1 MSKDSSRPSESLPFA
16 EISVLGSLSVEI
28 NGQSIVPTAGKPR
41 QLLALLALRCGRVVQ
56 VPTLMEEVWGEDIPR
71 SGMTTLQTYVLHLRR
86 LIVEALPE
94 GSERTPKDLLATRF
108 NGYQLSVKPK
118 SFDLIE
124 FESLAG
130 SGDNAL
136 ERGDAEAASKYLH
149 QALELWRGPALM
161 DVPVGRVLSMEL
173 MGLNEVRMRV
183 LEQRILA
190 DLWLGKSASLV
201 PELRKLVEQH
211 PLHEKLAACLMIA
224 HQRSGSG
231 WRALEVFRDLRKA
244 LINELG
250 VEPSSRLQ
258 SLHQELL
265 SNATDLSLR
274 EYVLT

>member
-1 MSKDSSRPSESLPFA
+1 
-16 EISVLGSLSVEI
+16 
-28 NGQSIVPTAGKPR
+28 
-41 QLLALLALRCGRVVQ
+41 
-56 VPTLMEEVWGEDIPR
+56 MEEVWGEGIPR

-94 GSERTPKDLLATRF
+94 NAGLTPKDLLATRF
-108 NGYQLSVKPK
+108 NGYQLTVKPR
-118 SFDLIE
+118 SLDLVE

-149 QALELWRGPALM
+149 RALELWRGPALM

-173 MGLNEVRMRV
+173 TGLNEVRMQV
-183 LEQRILA
+183 LERRILS
-190 DLWLGKSASLV
+190 DLWLGKSTTLV

-224 HQRSGSG
+224 YQRSGAG

-244 LINELG
+244 LIGELG
-250 VEPSSRLQ
+250 VEPSGRLQ
-258 SLHQELL
+258 NLHRELL
-265 SNATDLSLR
+265 SNTTDLSLR
-274 EYVLT
+274 DYVLT

>member
-1 MSKDSSRPSESLPFA
+1 MSVKID
-16 EISVLGSLSVEI
+16 
-28 NGQSIVPTAGKPR
+28 GQSIVPTAGKPR

-86 LIVEALPE
+86 LIVDALPE
-94 GSERTPKDLLATRF
+94 GTGRTPKDLLATRF
-108 NGYQLSVKPK
+108 NGYQLTVKPK
-118 SFDLIE
+118 SFDFVE

-136 ERGDAEAASKYLH
+136 ERGDAAAASKYLH

-161 DVPVGRVLSMEL
+161 DVPVGRVLAMEL

-183 LEQRILA
+183 LEQRILS
-190 DLWLGKSASLV
+190 DLWLGKSATLV

-224 HQRSGSG
+224 YQRSGAG

-244 LINELG
+244 LIGELG
-250 VEPSSRLQ
+250 VEPSGRLQ
-258 SLHQELL
+258 NLHRELL

-274 EYVLT
+274 DYVLT